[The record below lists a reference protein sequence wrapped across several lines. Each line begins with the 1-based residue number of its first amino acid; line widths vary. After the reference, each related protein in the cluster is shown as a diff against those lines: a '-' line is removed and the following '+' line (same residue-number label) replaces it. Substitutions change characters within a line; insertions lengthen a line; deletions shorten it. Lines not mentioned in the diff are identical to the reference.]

1 MRLTLAVIILSI
13 TVLLFGCGHYYSDE
27 VITDKRIEVEEW
39 YKKGKKYS
47 ENRYILVTDNREYI
61 VDSYAGADG
70 DEVYYSYNIGDRII
84 FMEKKGRYGLKVVI
98 NER

>member
-1 MRLTLAVIILSI
+1 MRLALAIAMLSI
-13 TVLLFGCGHYYSDE
+13 VVLLSGCGHYYSDE
-27 VITDKRIEVEEW
+27 VIIDKRIEVEEW

-61 VDSYAGADG
+61 VDGYAGADA
-70 DEVYYSYNIGDRII
+70 DEVYYSYNVGDKII
-84 FMEKKGRYGLKVVI
+84 FLEKKGRYGLKVVI